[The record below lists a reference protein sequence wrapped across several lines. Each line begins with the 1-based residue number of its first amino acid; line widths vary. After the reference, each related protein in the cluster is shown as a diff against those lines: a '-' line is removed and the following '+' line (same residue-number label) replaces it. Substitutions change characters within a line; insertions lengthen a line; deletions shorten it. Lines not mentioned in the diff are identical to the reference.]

1 MLKSKKKICIIGL
14 GYVGMPLAYEFSKY
28 FNVVGYDINNNRINQ
43 LKAGI
48 DKNRQINQKSLK
60 NCKVNFTKNIS
71 DLSNIDYFIITVPT
85 PIKINKTPD
94 LKPLI
99 EATKTL
105 STKLK
110 KNSVVI
116 YESTVYPGLTEEIL
130 IPLIE
135 KISKYKLNKDFF
147 VGYSPERISPGVKS
161 KDLTNIV
168 KVISGSSPKTLKK
181 IKYLYRKIIKSGLF
195 EAPNIKTAEAAKI
208 LENMQRDLNIS
219 LINEASVIFDKLK
232 INTFDVL
239 KAANT
244 KWNFINIEPGL
255 VGGHCI
261 SVDPYY
267 LKYKSE
273 QVGYV
278 PNVISSGR
286 KINENMALFISKKV
300 KRNLD
305 DINKKQNSS
314 QRYNLGIMGLSFKE
328 NCGDIR
334 NSQVFKIVN
343 YFKKKNFKLEIIDP
357 KVTINDLKEKFIK
370 DIFVDKFTRKLDC
383 LIITVKHNEFL
394 KLNKS
399 YFIKIMKKKSLIFDV
414 KNILKNKDLKKIKIL
429 TL

>member
-135 KISKYKLNKDFF
+135 KISNYKLNKDFF

-168 KVISGSSPKTLKK
+168 KVISGSSPKTLKR

-195 EAPNIKTAEAAKI
+195 
-208 LENMQRDLNIS
+208 
-219 LINEASVIFDKLK
+219 
-232 INTFDVL
+232 
-239 KAANT
+239 
-244 KWNFINIEPGL
+244 
-255 VGGHCI
+255 
-261 SVDPYY
+261 
-267 LKYKSE
+267 
-273 QVGYV
+273 
-278 PNVISSGR
+278 
-286 KINENMALFISKKV
+286 
-300 KRNLD
+300 
-305 DINKKQNSS
+305 
-314 QRYNLGIMGLSFKE
+314 
-328 NCGDIR
+328 
-334 NSQVFKIVN
+334 
-343 YFKKKNFKLEIIDP
+343 
-357 KVTINDLKEKFIK
+357 
-370 DIFVDKFTRKLDC
+370 
-383 LIITVKHNEFL
+383 
-394 KLNKS
+394 
-399 YFIKIMKKKSLIFDV
+399 
-414 KNILKNKDLKKIKIL
+414 
-429 TL
+429 